1 MSVIAAEPVFSRRPT
16 LVPLRAEHADEMAAV
31 LAGPG
36 LYIFTRGNPP
46 TPRELPARCQRWIA
60 GTTRQTTRPPGTV
73 SRQLDLGTDPC
84 TGAAAVRASR
94 RLTLS
99 GAVRCPRSAQSKA
112 T

>member
-1 MSVIAAEPVFSRRPT
+1 VSVIAAEPVFTRRPT

-31 LAGPG
+31 LAGPD
-36 LYIFTRGNPP
+36 LYIFTRGEPAHAAGVACTLPTLDRRHNPADH
-46 TPRELPARCQRWIA
+46 PA
-60 GTTRQTTRPPGTV
+60 PGTV
-73 SRQLDLGTDPC
+73 SRQLDLGTD
-84 TGAAAVRASR
+84 TWAGAAAVRAGR

>member
-1 MSVIAAEPVFSRRPT
+1 VSVIAAEPVFTRRPT

-31 LAGPG
+31 LAGPD
-36 LYIFTRGNPP
+36 LYIFTRGEPAHAAGVACTLPTLDRRHNPADQ
-46 TPRELPARCQRWIA
+46 LA
-60 GTTRQTTRPPGTV
+60 PGTV
-73 SRQLDLGTDPC
+73 SRQLDLGTDTW
-84 TGAAAVRASR
+84 TGAAAVRGGR